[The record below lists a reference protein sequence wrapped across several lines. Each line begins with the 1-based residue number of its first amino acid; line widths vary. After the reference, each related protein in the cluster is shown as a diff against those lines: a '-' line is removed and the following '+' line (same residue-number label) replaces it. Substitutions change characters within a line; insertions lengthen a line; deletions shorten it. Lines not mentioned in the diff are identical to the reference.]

1 MDLQASILECLKGL
15 VKAVCPMTSGAD
27 EAFRCDL
34 LTAGIFARGWGRS
47 WAELG
52 DACAKRL
59 VHGASSTSGAS
70 GGDTMGAKWHVEKE
84 AHTFDWFKILVV
96 MQAAEIEITFSEISM
111 F

>member
-1 MDLQASILECLKGL
+1 
-15 VKAVCPMTSGAD
+15 MTSGTD

-34 LTAGIFARGWGRS
+34 LIADIFARGWGRS

-70 GGDTMGAKWHVEKE
+70 GGDTMGAKWPVEKE
-84 AHTFDWFKILVV
+84 AQTFDWLRILAV
-96 MQAAEIEITFSEISM
+96 MQRAELASSEISM